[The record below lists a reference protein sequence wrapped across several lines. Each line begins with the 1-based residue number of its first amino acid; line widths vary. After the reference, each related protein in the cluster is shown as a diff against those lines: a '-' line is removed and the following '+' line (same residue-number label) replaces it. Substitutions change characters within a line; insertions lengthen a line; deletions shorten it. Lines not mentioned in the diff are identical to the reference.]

1 MIEAAK
7 FKAMLSL
14 LDDPDEAVVS
24 AVESRFIEEGNS
36 VIEQL
41 EKSWV
46 TNDFPEVSSQIE
58 SIIKRIQCNHLHQGF
73 GKWFNQEQ
81 PDLLEGWI
89 WLSKI
94 KYPGIEYESIL
105 RSINDIRM
113 DAWLMM
119 GNVQNER
126 DKIDIL
132 NHVFF
137 HQHGFKGDSNQYHYP
152 DNSFVNTVLSRKTG
166 NPISLSALYITVAQS
181 LGLPIFGVNLPQHF
195 IVAYCR
201 LKKGESHKRV
211 LKELKANEIGK
222 PVFYVNPYSKGQVF
236 MKDSVDAF
244 LKVVNVKPMAEF
256 YLPCSVHD
264 IIKRMLRNLHYSFGE
279 SQEIEKQQ
287 ELLLLMKLCGMGD
300 EIDIDESDNFSI

>member
-1 MIEAAK
+1 MIEAAE
-7 FKAMLSL
+7 FNAMLSL
-14 LDDPDEAVVS
+14 LDDTDEAVVS
-24 AVESRFIEEGNS
+24 AVESRFLEEGDS

-46 TNDFPEVSSQIE
+46 SNDFPQVSSQIE
-58 SIIKRIQCNHLHQGF
+58 SLIKRIQRNHLHQGF
-73 GKWFNQEQ
+73 GAWFKQEL

-94 KYPGIEYESIL
+94 KYPGIQSESIL
-105 RSINDIRM
+105 RSINDIKM

-126 DKIDIL
+126 EKIDIL

-137 HQHGFKGDSNQYHYP
+137 HQQGFKGDSNQYHYP
-152 DNSFVNTVLSRKTG
+152 DNSFINTVLSRKTG

-181 LGLPIFGVNLPQHF
+181 LGLPVFGVNLPQHF
-195 IVAYCR
+195 VVAYCG
-201 LKKGESHKRV
+201 LKKGVSNKCAV
-211 LKELKANEIGK
+211 NELKTSEIGE
-222 PVFYVNPYSKGQVF
+222 PLFYINPYSKGQVF
-236 MKDSVDAF
+236 IKDSVDAF
-244 LKVVNVKPMAEF
+244 LKVVNVKPMAQF

-287 ELLLLMKLCGMGD
+287 ELLLVMKLCGMAD
-300 EIDIDESDNFSI
+300 EIDIDESDNFNI